1 MKAGSFYKLGLILA
15 SVILVTA
22 CSKKFGS
29 ADGSAMGEGS
39 GDASARGLGQMTH
52 FAGQEPGESYT
63 TQAPHNQ
70 LYLFSYDDSN
80 LASKYLPS
88 INAQADYLKNNP
100 GARVLVAGHTD
111 ERGSREYN
119 VALGE
124 RRANT
129 VADILR
135 MAGVGRDQVR
145 VVSYGKERP
154 ANYGHDAS
162 SHAQNRRVEFTYEAT
177 R

>member
-1 MKAGSFYKLGLILA
+1 MRKRFAVVLSALVVLA
-15 SVILVTA
+15 A
-22 CSKKFGS
+22 CSKNNG
-29 ADGSAMGEGS
+29 DLGGDYGDEGTM
-39 GDASARGLGQMTH
+39 AKGLGKFTQ
-52 FAGQEPGESYT
+52 FPGQRPGESYT
-63 TQAPHNQ
+63 TKAPYNQ

-80 LASKYLPS
+80 LNPKYEPS
-88 INAQADYLKNNP
+88 VHAQADYLRGHP
-100 GARVLVAGHTD
+100 AASVLIAGHTD

-135 MAGVGRDQVR
+135 SDGVSSRQMR

-154 ANYGHDAS
+154 INFGHSADA
-162 SHAQNRRVEFTYEAT
+162 HAQNRRVEFTYES

>member
-1 MKAGSFYKLGLILA
+1 MKAGSFCRLGLLAA
-15 SVILVTA
+15 SVLFVAA
-22 CSKKFGS
+22 CSKAPGS
-29 ADGSAMGEGS
+29 ADGAGMREAG
-39 GDASARGLGQMTH
+39 ASAQGLGQFTH
-52 FAGQEPGESYT
+52 FSGQEPGESYT

-70 LYLFSYDDSN
+70 LYLFAYDDSN
-80 LASKYLPS
+80 LAPKYLPS
-88 INAQADYLKNNP
+88 VNAQADYLKSHA

-124 RRANT
+124 HRANT

-135 MAGVGRDQVR
+135 MAGVNRQQIR

-154 ANYGHDAS
+154 INLGHDDA
-162 SHAQNRRVEFTYEAT
+162 SHAQNRRVEFIYEAT

>member
-1 MKAGSFYKLGLILA
+1 MKARSFKLGLVVAGIVLLA
-15 SVILVTA
+15 S
-22 CSKKFGS
+22 CSKHHGN
-29 ADGSAMGEGS
+29 ADVGYGEG
-39 GDASARGLGQMTH
+39 GASAHGLGQFTQ

-70 LYLFSYDDSN
+70 RYLFAYDD
-80 LASKYLPS
+80 ASFAPKYKPS
-88 INAQADYLKNNP
+88 LMAQADYLRSHP
-100 GARVLVAGHTD
+100 GARVLLAGHTD

-129 VADILR
+129 VANLLR
-135 MAGVGRDQVR
+135 MSGVSRQQIR

-154 ANYGHDAS
+154 LYTGHDEEA
-162 SHAQNRRVEFTYEAT
+162 HKMNRRVELTYEAT

>member
-1 MKAGSFYKLGLILA
+1 MRTA
-15 SVILVTA
+15 SLKQVLVFASILVLAA
-22 CSKKFGS
+22 CSKSPGS
-29 ADGSAMGEGS
+29 LDGASTSDAEVSAS
-39 GDASARGLGQMTH
+39 GLGKLTQ
-52 FAGQEPGESYT
+52 FAGQEEGESYT

-70 LYLFSYDDSN
+70 VYLFAYDNSN
-80 LASKYLPS
+80 LADKYHPS
-88 INAQADYLKNNP
+88 LNAQSEYLKSHP
-100 GARVLVAGHTD
+100 GARVLLAGHTD

-129 VADILR
+129 VAQIMR
-135 MAGVGRDQVR
+135 MSGVNRNQMR

-154 ANYGHDAS
+154 VYFGHNEAS
-162 SHAQNRRVEFTYEAT
+162 HSQNRRVELTYEAT

>member
-1 MKAGSFYKLGLILA
+1 MNQKKLTKLGVLLA
-15 SVILVTA
+15 SMVLVTA

-29 ADGSAMGEGS
+29 AGAGMGEG
-39 GDASARGLGQMTH
+39 GDASAQGLGQFTH

-70 LYLFSYDDSN
+70 LYLFSYDDST
-80 LASKYLPS
+80 LAAKYLPS
-88 INAQADYLKNNP
+88 VNAQADYLKTHP
-100 GARVLVAGHTD
+100 GARVLLAGHTD

-124 RRANT
+124 HRANT
-129 VADILR
+129 VADILQ

-154 ANYGHDAS
+154 ANYGHDEA

>member
-1 MKAGSFYKLGLILA
+1 MKAGSICKLGLLAA
-15 SVILVTA
+15 SVLLVAA
-22 CSKKFGS
+22 CSKAPGMAGAGVS
-29 ADGSAMGEGS
+29 DAG
-39 GDASARGLGQMTH
+39 ASAQGLGQFTR

-70 LYLFSYDDSN
+70 LYLFSYDDSALN
-80 LASKYLPS
+80 PKYLPS
-88 INAQADYLKNNP
+88 VNAQAEYLKSHS
-100 GARVLVAGHTD
+100 GARVLIAGHTD

-135 MAGVGRDQVR
+135 MAGVSRHQMR

-154 ANYGHDAS
+154 INLGHDAE

>member
-1 MKAGSFYKLGLILA
+1 MKARSFLKMGLVAASVVLLA
-15 SVILVTA
+15 S
-22 CSKKFGS
+22 CSKTPGS
-29 ADGSAMGEGS
+29 ADGAGMNGG
-39 GDASARGLGQMTH
+39 ASAHGLGQLGR

-70 LYLFSYDDSN
+70 VYLFAYDDSSFAPKYM
-80 LASKYLPS
+80 ASL
-88 INAQADYLKNNP
+88 NAQSAYLKTHP
-100 GARVLVAGHTD
+100 GARVLLAGHTD

-129 VADILR
+129 VADLMK
-135 MAGVGRDQVR
+135 MAGVSRSQIR

-154 ANYGHDAS
+154 ANYGHDEAS
-162 SHAQNRRVEFTYEAT
+162 HMQNRRVEFTYEAT

>member
-1 MKAGSFYKLGLILA
+1 MKAGSLCKLGLLVA
-15 SVILVTA
+15 SAVLVAA
-22 CSKKFGS
+22 CSKAPGS
-29 ADGSAMGEGS
+29 AEGVGMTEGGLSAQ
-39 GDASARGLGQMTH
+39 GLGGFTH
-52 FAGQEPGESYT
+52 FSGQEPGESYT

-70 LYLFSYDDSN
+70 LYLFSYDDSSLN
-80 LASKYLPS
+80 SKYLPS
-88 INAQADYLKNNP
+88 INAQAEYLKTHP

-135 MAGVGRDQVR
+135 MAGVHRQQMR

-154 ANYGHDAS
+154 INLGHS
-162 SHAQNRRVEFTYEAT
+162 EESHAQNRRVEFIYEAT

>member
-1 MKAGSFYKLGLILA
+1 MKAGSLCKLGLLVA
-15 SVILVTA
+15 SAVLVAA
-22 CSKKFGS
+22 CSKAPGS
-29 ADGSAMGEGS
+29 AEGV
-39 GDASARGLGQMTH
+39 GVTEAGATAQGLGHFTH

-80 LASKYLPS
+80 LAPKYLPS
-88 INAQADYLKNNP
+88 VNAQAEYLKTHP

-124 RRANT
+124 RRAYT

-135 MAGVGRDQVR
+135 MAGVNRQQIR

-154 ANYGHDAS
+154 INLGHDEA

>member
-1 MKAGSFYKLGLILA
+1 MTAKSFLKLGLVAASVLLLA
-15 SVILVTA
+15 S
-22 CSKKFGS
+22 CSKTPGS
-29 ADGSAMGEGS
+29 ADLDQMNGGGAQ
-39 GDASARGLGQMTH
+39 AHGLGQSNH
-52 FAGQEPGESYT
+52 FDGQEAGEMYT

-70 LYLFSYDDSN
+70 IYLFSYDNST
-80 LASKYLPS
+80 LESKYVPS
-88 INAQADYLKNNP
+88 VNAQADYLKTHP
-100 GARVLVAGHTD
+100 GANILIAGNTD

-129 VADILR
+129 VAELIR
-135 MAGVGRDQVR
+135 MAGVGRNQMR

-154 ANYGHDAS
+154 ANLGHDEA
-162 SHAQNRRVEFTYEAT
+162 SHAQNRRVELTYEAT

>member
-1 MKAGSFYKLGLILA
+1 MKAGSVCKLGLLAA
-15 SVILVTA
+15 SVLFVAA
-22 CSKKFGS
+22 CSKAPGS
-29 ADGSAMGEGS
+29 ADGAGM
-39 GDASARGLGQMTH
+39 GDAGASAQGLGQFTH
-52 FAGQEPGESYT
+52 FAGQEAGESYT

-80 LASKYLPS
+80 LNPKYLPS
-88 INAQADYLKNNP
+88 VNAQAEYLKSHS
-100 GARVLVAGHTD
+100 GAHVLVAGHTD

-124 RRANT
+124 HRANT

-135 MAGVGRDQVR
+135 MAGVNRQQIR

-154 ANYGHDAS
+154 INLGHDDA

>member
-1 MKAGSFYKLGLILA
+1 MKAVSLYKLGLLVA
-15 SVILVTA
+15 SVVLVAA
-22 CSKKFGS
+22 CSKTPGS
-29 ADGSAMGEGS
+29 ADGAPMS
-39 GDASARGLGQMTH
+39 DADAAAQGLGSMTH

-80 LASKYLPS
+80 LNPKYLPS
-88 INAQADYLKNNP
+88 ANAQAEYLKSHS
-100 GARVLVAGHTD
+100 GARVLIAGHTD

-124 RRANT
+124 HRANT

-135 MAGVGRDQVR
+135 MAGVSRQQIR

-154 ANYGHDAS
+154 ANLGHDES

>member
-1 MKAGSFYKLGLILA
+1 MKVVSFCKLGLLA
-15 SVILVTA
+15 ASIVLVAA
-22 CSKKFGS
+22 CSKSPGS
-29 ADGSAMGEGS
+29 ADGAPLDDGSA
-39 GDASARGLGQMTH
+39 AANGLGQMSQ
-52 FAGQEPGESYT
+52 FAGQEAGESYT

-70 LYLFSYDDSN
+70 LYLFSYDDFT

-88 INAQADYLKNNP
+88 ANAQAEYMRSHP

-119 VALGE
+119 ISLGE
-124 RRANT
+124 HRANA

-135 MAGVGRDQVR
+135 MAGVSRQQVR

-154 ANYGHDAS
+154 ANLGHDEA
-162 SHAQNRRVEFTYEAT
+162 SHAQNRRVEFIYEAT

>member
-1 MKAGSFYKLGLILA
+1 MKVKSFAKLGILA
-15 SVILVTA
+15 ASIILVAA
-22 CSKKFGS
+22 CSKNPGS
-29 ADGSAMGEGS
+29 ADGAGVS
-39 GDASARGLGQMTH
+39 DADAAAQGLGEMTH

-70 LYLFSYDDSN
+70 LYLFSYDDST
-80 LASKYLPS
+80 LASKYLAS
-88 INAQADYLKNNP
+88 VNAQADYLKSHP
-100 GARVLVAGHTD
+100 GARVLLAGHTD

-129 VADILR
+129 VADILY
-135 MAGVGRDQVR
+135 MAGVSRQQVR

-154 ANYGHDAS
+154 ANYGHDES

>member
-1 MKAGSFYKLGLILA
+1 MKIGKLGLILA
-15 SVILVTA
+15 SVVLVTA
-22 CSKKFGS
+22 CSKKYGS
-29 ADGSAMGEGS
+29 AEGGAMGEGDMS
-39 GDASARGLGQMTH
+39 SHGLGQMTP
-52 FAGQEPGESYT
+52 FAGQQPGESYT

-70 LYLFSYDDSN
+70 LYLFSYDDST

-88 INAQADYLKNNP
+88 VNAQAEYLKNHA
-100 GARVLVAGHTD
+100 GARVLIAGHTD

-124 RRANT
+124 HRANT

-135 MAGVGRDQVR
+135 MAGVGRDQMR

-154 ANYGHDAS
+154 VNLGHDAA

>member
-1 MKAGSFYKLGLILA
+1 MRVGLFCQLGLLA
-15 SVILVTA
+15 AGVVLVTA
-22 CSKKFGS
+22 CSKTPGT
-29 ADGSAMGEGS
+29 ADGFGAEG
-39 GDASARGLGQMTH
+39 ASAQGLGQFTR
-52 FAGQEPGESYT
+52 FSGQEPGESYT

-70 LYLFSYDDSN
+70 LYLFSYDDSA

-88 INAQADYLKNNP
+88 VNAQADYLKNHP

-124 RRANT
+124 RRAYT

-135 MAGVGRDQVR
+135 MAGVNSNQVR

-154 ANYGHDAS
+154 INLGHDDA
-162 SHAQNRRVEFTYEAT
+162 SHAQNRRVELTYEAT

>member
-1 MKAGSFYKLGLILA
+1 MKAGSLCKLGLLVA
-15 SVILVTA
+15 SVILVAA
-22 CSKKFGS
+22 CSKAPGS
-29 ADGSAMGEGS
+29 AEGMGGSEG
-39 GDASARGLGQMTH
+39 GASAQGLGEFTH
-52 FAGQEPGESYT
+52 FAGQEAGESYT
-63 TQAPHNQ
+63 TKAPHNQ

-80 LASKYLPS
+80 LAPKYLPS
-88 INAQADYLKNNP
+88 VNAQAEYLKTHP
-100 GARVLVAGHTD
+100 GARVLLAGHTD

-124 RRANT
+124 HRANT

-135 MAGVGRDQVR
+135 MAGVNRQQVR

-154 ANYGHDAS
+154 INLGHDEE
-162 SHAQNRRVEFTYEAT
+162 SHAQNRRVELTYEAT

>member
-1 MKAGSFYKLGLILA
+1 MKVGSLCKLGLLMA
-15 SVILVTA
+15 SVVLVVA
-22 CSKKFGS
+22 CSKTRGS
-29 ADGSAMGEGS
+29 ADGGAPMGDA
-39 GDASARGLGQMTH
+39 DASAQGLGSMTQ

-63 TQAPHNQ
+63 TKAPHNQ

-88 INAQADYLKNNP
+88 VNAQAEYLKSHS
-100 GARVLVAGHTD
+100 GARVLLAGHTD

-124 RRANT
+124 HRANT

-135 MAGVGRDQVR
+135 MAGVSRQQVR

-154 ANYGHDAS
+154 ANLGHDDA

>member
-1 MKAGSFYKLGLILA
+1 MKAGSLCKLGLLIA
-15 SVILVTA
+15 SVVLVAA
-22 CSKKFGS
+22 CSKTPGS
-29 ADGSAMGEGS
+29 ADGAAMS
-39 GDASARGLGQMTH
+39 DADASAQGLGQMTH
-52 FAGQEPGESYT
+52 FAGQQAGESYT

-88 INAQADYLKNNP
+88 VNAQAEYLKSHA
-100 GARVLVAGHTD
+100 GARVLLAGHTD

-124 RRANT
+124 HRANT

-135 MAGVGRDQVR
+135 MAGVSRQQVR

-154 ANYGHDAS
+154 ANLGHTDED
-162 SHAQNRRVEFTYEAT
+162 HAQNRRVEFTYEAT

>member
-1 MKAGSFYKLGLILA
+1 MKAKLFLKSGLVASLVLLA
-15 SVILVTA
+15 A
-22 CSKKFGS
+22 CSKTPGS
-29 ADGSAMGEGS
+29 ADYS
-39 GDASARGLGQMTH
+39 GKNGGASAQGLGEFTH
-52 FAGQEPGESYT
+52 FAGQRPGESYT

-80 LASKYLPS
+80 FASKYMASLY
-88 INAQADYLKNNP
+88 AQAEYLKSHA
-100 GARVLVAGHTD
+100 GARVLIAGHTD

-124 RRANT
+124 RRGNT
-129 VADILR
+129 VAELLR
-135 MAGVGRDQVR
+135 MAGVSRQQMR

-154 ANYGHDAS
+154 ANLGHEAS
-162 SHAQNRRVEFTYEAT
+162 DHAQNRRVEFTYEST

>member
-1 MKAGSFYKLGLILA
+1 MKAGSLTKLGLLVA
-15 SVILVTA
+15 SVVLVAA
-22 CSKKFGS
+22 CSKSPGS
-29 ADGSAMGEGS
+29 ADGAPLSDAE
-39 GDASARGLGQMTH
+39 ASAQGLGQNTH
-52 FAGQEPGESYT
+52 FAGQEEGESYT

-70 LYLFSYDDSN
+70 VYLFSYDDSTF
-80 LASKYLPS
+80 ASKYLPS
-88 INAQADYLKNNP
+88 VNAQAEYLKSHS
-100 GARVLVAGHTD
+100 GARVMLAGHTD

-135 MAGVGRDQVR
+135 MAGVSRNQIR

-154 ANYGHDAS
+154 VYLGHDEA